1 MAEYIDVEA
10 LKEALLER
18 GFYPAIVKR
27 VLEKALTVDADIG
40 YMIHKRTTAD
50 AATVKHGRWE
60 LHGDDD
66 DLSASYF
73 CSVCGYN
80 MDEDEYLDRF
90 SSYNYCPNC
99 GAKMDAEG

>member
-1 MAEYIDVEA
+1 MMYEDLVKYED
-10 LKEALLER
+10 LKEYAQVR
-18 GFYPAIVKR
+18 
-27 VLEKALTVDADIG
+27 
-40 YMIHKRTTAD
+40 
-50 AATVKHGRWE
+50 HGRWE